1 MAQTAIGVIF
11 TFHYVSIKSTTQ
23 RAIDG
28 VNYKFTFHYVS
39 IKSKKSVNTIAREVY
54 LHSTM
59 YLLNQQAQMIEC

>member
-39 IKSKKSVNTIAREVY
+39 IKSNITQPNI
-54 LHSTM
+54 
-59 YLLNQQAQMIEC
+59 I